1 MGKLAKGGTLEK
13 VTRVKNLR
21 RAMIDHVLK
30 ERATQENQ
38 LTIFNLIFSIV
49 ALCQTKLIKHT
60 RVYLHCDSNK
70 GGEKVS
76 DVVRTSLHQWLV
88 EAGDL

>member
-13 VTRVKNLR
+13 VTRVRNLR

-30 ERATQENQ
+30 ERVTQEHQ
-38 LTIFNLIFSIV
+38 LTIFTLIFNIL

-70 GGEKVS
+70 SGDKVS
-76 DVVRTSLHQWLV
+76 H
-88 EAGDL
+88 